1 MSSIV
6 TNSVVCHRTKELED
20 MFKVIY
26 CNMFI
31 TLKMIKFQDDRNNIS
46 KEITFYVQGYITG

>member
-1 MSSIV
+1 MTSIV

-31 TLKMIKFQDDRNNIS
+31 VLKMIKFQDDRNNIS
-46 KEITFYVQGYITG
+46 KEITFYVQGYRTG

>member
-1 MSSIV
+1 MTSIV

-31 TLKMIKFQDDRNNIS
+31 VLKMIKFQDDKNDIS
-46 KEITFYVQGYITG
+46 KEITLYIQGYRTG